1 MNIAGDASCLPPLVA
16 TLHFTDKQW
25 RVITPRRAPSTPLA
39 RSITR
44 CGMRLSDLEVTHAEA
59 RVNGVRLQY
68 VIKGKEDA
76 PLVLLLHGFPES
88 WWSWRYQIDPLVEA
102 GYRVLVPDQRGYAKS
117 DKHGPFDLDTLA
129 NDMCALVDHVA
140 GKDGKKSALV
150 VGHDWGGAVAWH
162 LASTRPEHCEKLVVM
177 NCPHP
182 IMFQKGLTSS
192 FSQLKKS
199 WYMFFFQLPWLP
211 ERTLTKNGAEYVY
224 KIFRAC
230 ATDRTNFG
238 RDELAPIL
246 EGACEPG
253 AAKGMLAWYRQALVS
268 GFRDRLRN
276 KTYAT
281 ITAPSL
287 LLWATDDIA
296 LGFEQLV
303 PGTERYAPKLVV
315 EKIARCGHFV
325 QAEQPEEVNRR
336 LLAFLAR

>member
-1 MNIAGDASCLPPLVA
+1 
-16 TLHFTDKQW
+16 
-25 RVITPRRAPSTPLA
+25 
-39 RSITR
+39 
-44 CGMRLSDLEVTHAEA
+44 MRLSDLSVTHSEA
-59 RVNGVRLQY
+59 RVNGARLRY
-68 VIKGKEDA
+68 VLKEPAGKTDA

-88 WWSWRYQIDPLVEA
+88 WWSWRYQIDPLVDA

-129 NDMCALVDHVA
+129 GDACALVDHVSP
-140 GKDGKKSALV
+140 GKPKALV

-162 LASTRPEHCEKLVVM
+162 LAATRPEHCEKLVVM

-182 IMFQKGLTSS
+182 VMFQKGLTSS
-192 FSQLKKS
+192 LSQLKKS

-230 ATDRTNFG
+230 AVDRANFG

-253 AAKGMLAWYRQALVS
+253 AARGMLAWYRQALVS
-268 GFRDRLRN
+268 GFRDRARM
-276 KTYAT
+276 KTYP
-281 ITAPSL
+281 IIDAPSL

-296 LGFEQLV
+296 LGFDQLV
-303 PGTERYAPKLVV
+303 PGTERFAPRLVV
-315 EKIARCGHFV
+315 EKIERCGHFV
-325 QAEQPEEVNRR
+325 QAEKPVEVNRR
-336 LLAFLAR
+336 LLEFLAR